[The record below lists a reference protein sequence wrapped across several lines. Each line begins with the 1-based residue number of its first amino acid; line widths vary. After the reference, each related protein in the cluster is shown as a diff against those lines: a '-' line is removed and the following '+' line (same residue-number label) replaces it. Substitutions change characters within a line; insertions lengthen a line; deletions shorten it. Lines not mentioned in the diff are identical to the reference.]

1 MTMRIHRAVRTL
13 SLLLA
18 LSMLLSVS
26 AISSAAETPAP
37 SVLTVSDST
46 LALVDRDQA
55 FTATLTVDASVL
67 GDASPDAWA
76 AGLTWYLTREEGF
89 QDGTLYPYY
98 YPGDRLDRWQVW
110 NNGEGGDALFTLG
123 DAAASSSGGKVT
135 VTLPF
140 TAGSFTGINGDS
152 SKNRNAW
159 PSFIGT
165 YTLSARSGDTV
176 VAETDMTV
184 NAYDSYV
191 RYDDIDE
198 SIQDIIDEALP
209 GRYITVTTFGQSEGG
224 RDQYYVTLSDSKA
237 SVDAF
242 QAMNAIAEADPASLQ
257 DKLEKGSMG
266 DYRVPFFLNNVHPD
280 EDPGV
285 DAQLNVLRA
294 LATQETVTYNTLTGF
309 KDKSVDISEMF
320 APDVLDLGI
329 TGLGS
334 QKFTR
339 DAEGNIQDNTGV
351 NDASEL
357 YTISG
362 DITLK
367 VDDILDDIIFVICPN
382 ENPDGRTYNTRRN
395 DNGFDLNRDA
405 SNQTQNETTNL
416 VQVIN
421 DWNPVVF
428 AELHGYMTE
437 FLVEPCTPP
446 HEPNLEYDLLV
457 KNFALGSEAFGTAAL
472 GTMSATR
479 EEHPD
484 TLYWSYY
491 MPLRDDYDPSTM
503 HWSAWDDLC
512 TNYGPSYAMLNCGSL
527 GYTMETPYNN
537 EASTDLFEYGVY
549 GLIDYVMEHKDDIY
563 HNQLEFFRR
572 GIENED
578 HRDSMEKWYVDVNN
592 KQLQSDTWRVPY
604 EENDNYFPEY
614 YVIPV
619 DAASQRDPA
628 DAYAMGRFLLR
639 NGVRVSSL
647 DTDTAVGG
655 VTYRAGSLVV
665 DMHQAKRNYANA
677 VLWEGADASASGFPD
692 LYSESVT
699 NFPAMRGFDCIPIA
713 AEGAFDGKL
722 TEVSTVTGRSQLTG
736 TAGDVVIL
744 SNNGSEAVRAVNA
757 LLDAGR
763 TVSLITSG
771 DHKGD
776 FALSLAS
783 YETVADDFVL
793 SATRTAESPAA
804 SAIRKPTLFLAGRYD
819 AFSGAKLTE
828 GYFAQWFRDGYG
840 FRNYRNVYSNG
851 TSNYDIETYI
861 DQLGF
866 TVTDDPAK
874 ADIIV
879 GNVALD
885 QGEKG
890 AAAVAAVKAGTPYIA
905 TGSDPLEYISKNLV
919 TDLTYT
925 TLGMEALHTVTY
937 PTDSLI
943 TASYAADGDHVLYTY
958 SCGVL
963 TSVPAGATV
972 LIQAAEQDSF
982 IAGCCLNENGT
993 PIDGFVEAIALE
1005 RDGMDLTIFANS
1017 VNNRAHQQD
1026 DYRYV
1031 TNAIYAK
1038 MSTGGTGFTDVP
1050 ASHWAAGGIA
1060 YAVENGL
1067 MTGTSR
1073 TTFAPAAPT
1082 TRGMMM
1088 TILARQDG
1096 VSTSGGGTWYEKGMA
1111 WAKENGISDGSAPN
1125 GSITR
1130 EQLAVMLYR
1139 ASGADAG
1146 SAELSAFADSKAV
1159 SSWAAEALSW
1169 AVEQGVI
1176 TGKKGNL
1183 LDPGGTASRAEVAV
1197 MLQRYLG

>member
-457 KNFALGSEAFGTAAL
+457 KNFALGS
-472 GTMSATR
+472 
-479 EEHPD
+479 
-484 TLYWSYY
+484 
-491 MPLRDDYDPSTM
+491 
-503 HWSAWDDLC
+503 
-512 TNYGPSYAMLNCGSL
+512 
-527 GYTMETPYNN
+527 
-537 EASTDLFEYGVY
+537 
-549 GLIDYVMEHKDDIY
+549 
-563 HNQLEFFRR
+563 
-572 GIENED
+572 
-578 HRDSMEKWYVDVNN
+578 
-592 KQLQSDTWRVPY
+592 
-604 EENDNYFPEY
+604 
-614 YVIPV
+614 
-619 DAASQRDPA
+619 
-628 DAYAMGRFLLR
+628 
-639 NGVRVSSL
+639 
-647 DTDTAVGG
+647 
-655 VTYRAGSLVV
+655 
-665 DMHQAKRNYANA
+665 
-677 VLWEGADASASGFPD
+677 
-692 LYSESVT
+692 
-699 NFPAMRGFDCIPIA
+699 
-713 AEGAFDGKL
+713 
-722 TEVSTVTGRSQLTG
+722 
-736 TAGDVVIL
+736 
-744 SNNGSEAVRAVNA
+744 
-757 LLDAGR
+757 
-763 TVSLITSG
+763 
-771 DHKGD
+771 
-776 FALSLAS
+776 
-783 YETVADDFVL
+783 
-793 SATRTAESPAA
+793 
-804 SAIRKPTLFLAGRYD
+804 
-819 AFSGAKLTE
+819 
-828 GYFAQWFRDGYG
+828 
-840 FRNYRNVYSNG
+840 
-851 TSNYDIETYI
+851 
-861 DQLGF
+861 
-866 TVTDDPAK
+866 
-874 ADIIV
+874 
-879 GNVALD
+879 
-885 QGEKG
+885 
-890 AAAVAAVKAGTPYIA
+890 
-905 TGSDPLEYISKNLV
+905 
-919 TDLTYT
+919 
-925 TLGMEALHTVTY
+925 
-937 PTDSLI
+937 
-943 TASYAADGDHVLYTY
+943 
-958 SCGVL
+958 
-963 TSVPAGATV
+963 
-972 LIQAAEQDSF
+972 
-982 IAGCCLNENGT
+982 
-993 PIDGFVEAIALE
+993 
-1005 RDGMDLTIFANS
+1005 
-1017 VNNRAHQQD
+1017 
-1026 DYRYV
+1026 
-1031 TNAIYAK
+1031 
-1038 MSTGGTGFTDVP
+1038 
-1050 ASHWAAGGIA
+1050 
-1060 YAVENGL
+1060 
-1067 MTGTSR
+1067 
-1073 TTFAPAAPT
+1073 
-1082 TRGMMM
+1082 
-1088 TILARQDG
+1088 
-1096 VSTSGGGTWYEKGMA
+1096 
-1111 WAKENGISDGSAPN
+1111 
-1125 GSITR
+1125 
-1130 EQLAVMLYR
+1130 
-1139 ASGADAG
+1139 
-1146 SAELSAFADSKAV
+1146 
-1159 SSWAAEALSW
+1159 
-1169 AVEQGVI
+1169 
-1176 TGKKGNL
+1176 
-1183 LDPGGTASRAEVAV
+1183 
-1197 MLQRYLG
+1197 

>member
-110 NNGEGGDALFTLG
+110 NNGEGGDALFTPG

-527 GYTMETPYNN
+527 GYTIETPYNN

-563 HNQLEFFRR
+563 HNQLEFFHR

-592 KQLQSDTWRVPY
+592 KQLQSDTWRVR
-604 EENDNYFPEY
+604 NQK
-614 YVIPV
+614 
-619 DAASQRDPA
+619 AA
-628 DAYAMGRFLLR
+628 
-639 NGVRVSSL
+639 
-647 DTDTAVGG
+647 
-655 VTYRAGSLVV
+655 
-665 DMHQAKRNYANA
+665 
-677 VLWEGADASASGFPD
+677 
-692 LYSESVT
+692 
-699 NFPAMRGFDCIPIA
+699 
-713 AEGAFDGKL
+713 
-722 TEVSTVTGRSQLTG
+722 
-736 TAGDVVIL
+736 
-744 SNNGSEAVRAVNA
+744 
-757 LLDAGR
+757 
-763 TVSLITSG
+763 
-771 DHKGD
+771 
-776 FALSLAS
+776 
-783 YETVADDFVL
+783 
-793 SATRTAESPAA
+793 
-804 SAIRKPTLFLAGRYD
+804 
-819 AFSGAKLTE
+819 
-828 GYFAQWFRDGYG
+828 
-840 FRNYRNVYSNG
+840 
-851 TSNYDIETYI
+851 
-861 DQLGF
+861 
-866 TVTDDPAK
+866 
-874 ADIIV
+874 
-879 GNVALD
+879 
-885 QGEKG
+885 
-890 AAAVAAVKAGTPYIA
+890 
-905 TGSDPLEYISKNLV
+905 
-919 TDLTYT
+919 
-925 TLGMEALHTVTY
+925 
-937 PTDSLI
+937 
-943 TASYAADGDHVLYTY
+943 
-958 SCGVL
+958 
-963 TSVPAGATV
+963 
-972 LIQAAEQDSF
+972 
-982 IAGCCLNENGT
+982 
-993 PIDGFVEAIALE
+993 
-1005 RDGMDLTIFANS
+1005 IF
-1017 VNNRAHQQD
+1017 
-1026 DYRYV
+1026 
-1031 TNAIYAK
+1031 
-1038 MSTGGTGFTDVP
+1038 
-1050 ASHWAAGGIA
+1050 
-1060 YAVENGL
+1060 
-1067 MTGTSR
+1067 
-1073 TTFAPAAPT
+1073 
-1082 TRGMMM
+1082 
-1088 TILARQDG
+1088 
-1096 VSTSGGGTWYEKGMA
+1096 
-1111 WAKENGISDGSAPN
+1111 
-1125 GSITR
+1125 
-1130 EQLAVMLYR
+1130 
-1139 ASGADAG
+1139 
-1146 SAELSAFADSKAV
+1146 
-1159 SSWAAEALSW
+1159 
-1169 AVEQGVI
+1169 
-1176 TGKKGNL
+1176 
-1183 LDPGGTASRAEVAV
+1183 
-1197 MLQRYLG
+1197 YL